1 MINDKKREGGNTLP
15 KITKRNGEI
24 SARPALAQ
32 QNGFLY
38 LNDLIDNLSDAFIA
52 TDIHFKITQWNKAA
66 ERMYGWGLPEVQGH
80 LLADFL
86 KTEYETGNGDSTFQ
100 NIMAEGFGV
109 TRSFKPA
116 RTAERFRYFRPFHW

>member
-1 MINDKKREGGNTLP
+1 MINGKKQDGGNTLP

-32 QNGFLY
+32 QNGSLY

-66 ERMYGWGLPEVQGH
+66 ERMYGWGMPEVQGH

-86 KTEYETGNGDSTFQ
+86 KTEYETGNGDSAFQ
-100 NIMAEGFGV
+100 NIMAEGVWSNKVFQ
-109 TRSFKPA
+109 TRRRIREQSCS
-116 RTAERFRYFRPFHW
+116 RG